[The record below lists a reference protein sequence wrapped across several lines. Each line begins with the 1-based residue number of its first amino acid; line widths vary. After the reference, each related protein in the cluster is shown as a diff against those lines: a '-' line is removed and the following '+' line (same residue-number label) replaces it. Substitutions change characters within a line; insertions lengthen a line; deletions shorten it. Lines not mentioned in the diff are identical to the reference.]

1 MSETKSDDIQLTD
14 DQCKTLNRLNL
25 QAIRVAQ
32 DAEVVVQAEK
42 LKVAQ
47 SQKEIRD
54 YLYTLAE
61 SLPINPT
68 FAYDLDSEKK
78 ILKKK

>member
-1 MSETKSDDIQLTD
+1 MAETKSEDIQLTD

-25 QAIRVAQ
+25 QGIRVAQ
-32 DAEVVVQAEK
+32 DAEVIVQEQK
-42 LKVAQ
+42 FKVAQ

-61 SLPINPT
+61 TLPINPSAT
-68 FAYDLDSEKK
+68 YDLDFDRK